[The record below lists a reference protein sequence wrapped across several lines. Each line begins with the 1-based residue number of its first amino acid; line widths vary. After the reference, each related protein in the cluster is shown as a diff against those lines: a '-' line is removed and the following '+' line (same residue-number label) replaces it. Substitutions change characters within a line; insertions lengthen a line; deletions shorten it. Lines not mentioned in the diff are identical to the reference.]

1 MRAALVELNT
11 QNILENE
18 KDKGKN
24 KKPLSMQ

>member
-1 MRAALVELNT
+1 MMAALAELNT

-24 KKPLSMQ
+24 KKPLNK